1 MAIPPF
7 IPREIVPPGERVGDL
22 VAFARSASRVI
33 GQPELRVLVGI
44 VQADGISTV
53 TLSVVNVGGAACG
66 GPFLLRVYIGI
77 SETAPVSGV
86 QTVSVTKG
94 VLADVA
100 FPNQCFGLVTA
111 DDATAVFTVQATAPD
126 LRHVWAVPIGPFE
139 SNILPG
145 SPDLSAGSPISPYAP
160 LSHTHDAAEIV
171 SGLIDPARLGTG
183 TANAT
188 TFLRG
193 DGTWAVPSGGGGGA
207 TNLSWNASTRTV
219 ASDTGTDAV
228 LSLFTSTDPGLVPLS
243 GGGTTNFLRAD
254 GNWAAPSG
262 GGGLSQ
268 AQVLA
273 RGLGA

>member
-1 MAIPPF
+1 VGTRPF
-7 IPREIVPPGERVGDL
+7 IPIDVSPPGERVGDL
-22 VAFARSASRVI
+22 VSFARSASRVI

-53 TLSVVNVGGAACG
+53 TLSVLNVGGAACG

-86 QTVSVTKG
+86 QTVMVTKG

-100 FPNQCFGLVTA
+100 NTGQCFGLVTA
-111 DDATAVFTVQATAPD
+111 DDATAVFTVAATAPD
-126 LRHVWAVPIGPFE
+126 LRYVWAVALGPFE

-145 SPDLSAGSPISPYAP
+145 TPDLSAGSPISPYAP
-160 LSHTHDAAEIV
+160 LVHTHDAADIV

-183 TANAT
+183 VADAT
-188 TFLRG
+188 TVLHG
-193 DGTWAVPSGGGGGA
+193 DGTWAVPSGG
-207 TNLSWNASTRTV
+207 
-219 ASDTGTDAV
+219 
-228 LSLFTSTDPGLVPLS
+228 
-243 GGGTTNFLRAD
+243 
-254 GNWAAPSG
+254 G